1 MSNFDRLGGFQSL
14 LLNCK
19 MKCKIA
25 YEYSRKFDD
34 QCVVKYQMGPFY
46 KVKIQYS
53 SIEETFLFAF
63 IMLVLVFPLLD
74 IGTSFVRISNF

>member
-1 MSNFDRLGGFQSL
+1 
-14 LLNCK
+14 
-19 MKCKIA
+19 
-25 YEYSRKFDD
+25 
-34 QCVVKYQMGPFY
+34 MGPFY